1 MSELLP
7 EPLQQ
12 VERTYVRWQGRKL
25 SYFAGCDYFRLASHP
40 AVLQAAHRAID
51 TAGLNVS
58 ASRFTTGNHRLYD
71 ELEKALAKFFDV
83 EAATLVS
90 NGYVTNIVVAQA
102 LAGEFTHAFMDERA
116 HVSLRDASRF
126 LECPVQTFRHQDS
139 EQVAALLKQIGK
151 KAKPILLTDGMFS
164 HDGSIAPLDKYLK
177 VLPRGGVL
185 LVDDAHGAGTLGRTG
200 KGSVEF
206 CGLNRARVIQTATMS
221 KAFGTYGGV
230 ILGSRK
236 LRERI
241 LTHSKLIIGN
251 TPLPLPL
258 AGAALA
264 AVKVLGK
271 DATLRERLA
280 LNTCLVKTALLDG
293 GVPIADTPGPIVAL
307 APLAAKTTERL
318 RQALLRTKI
327 FPSLIRYLGGP
338 KDGYY
343 RFVIS
348 SEHTAQQCAM
358 LVTTLKKVLTTDPH
372 R

>member
-1 MSELLP
+1 MSELP

-40 AVLQAAHRAID
+40 AVLQAAHQAID
-51 TAGLNVS
+51 IAGINVS
-58 ASRFTTGNHRLYD
+58 ASRFTTGNHRLYG
-71 ELEKALAKFFDV
+71 ELETALARFFGV

-126 LECPVQTFRHQDS
+126 LDCPVQTFRHQDS
-139 EQVAALLKQIGK
+139 GQLAILLKKMGK
-151 KAKPILLTDGMFS
+151 TAKPILLTDGMFS

-177 VLPRGGVL
+177 LLPRRGVL
-185 LVDDAHGAGTLGRTG
+185 LVDDAHGAGTLGQTG

-206 CGLNRARVIQTATMS
+206 CGLKRERVIQTATLS

-230 ILGSRK
+230 ILGDKK
-236 LRERI
+236 LRELI
-241 LTHSKLIIGN
+241 LSRSKLIVGN

-258 AGAALA
+258 ASAALA
-264 AVKVLGK
+264 AVKALK
-271 DATLRERLA
+271 ADATLRERLA
-280 LNTCLVKTALLDG
+280 LNTCLVKTALLDA
-293 GVPIADTPGPIVAL
+293 GVPIADTQGPIIAL
-307 APLAAKTTERL
+307 APLEAQVTQRL
-318 RQALLRTKI
+318 RTALLRAKV

-338 KDGYY
+338 QDGYY
-343 RFVIS
+343 RFVLS
-348 SEHTAQQCAM
+348 SEHTAQQCAA
-358 LVTTLKKVLTTDPH
+358 LVSTLTKVLAKG
-372 R
+372 